1 MVKYQ
6 LLQTIY
12 SLNLTEST
20 INHAV
25 TKIAKAFGPIYQEMI
40 SELKKRGKHTRRRDE
55 LEVERKKLLAVDVCW
70 EMGCNIRD

>member
-12 SLNLTEST
+12 SLNLTVST
-20 INHAV
+20 ISHAV

-40 SELKKRGKHTRRRDE
+40 SDLKKEANIYGDE
-55 LEVERKKLLAVDVCW
+55 TS
-70 EMGCNIRD
+70 